1 MTFWNLA
8 YPIRYFSNEKTCLG
22 LVTDVWLLFYKL
34 ISHLD
39 INHLNF
45 PEYHHSPVWH
55 GRAHAGRDSS
65 GVCSPCRGILCPVS
79 GPLHFSQWTAIPQFH
94 LVLEEW
100 RFQARYSL
108 PTHCPHSSPR
118 PKHEQKAQDSQ
129 LDLLPRVLISSRGV
143 REHSSVGS
151 QSFTRW
157 HLEDSVQGHPL
168 SLPSEQCCCCQPP
181 GLTVVP

>member
-8 YPIRYFSNEKTCLG
+8 YPTRYFSNEKTCLG
-22 LVTDVWLLFYKL
+22 LVTDVWLLFYTL

-65 GVCSPCRGILCPVS
+65 EVCSPCRGILCPPLWIS
-79 GPLHFSQWTAIPQFH
+79 GPPLFSQWTAIPQFH

-100 RFQARYSL
+100 RSSKVQSSHPL
-108 PTHCPHSSPR
+108 SPR

-129 LDLLPRVLISSRGV
+129 LDLLPRVLISRRGV
-143 REHSSVGS
+143 WEHSSVGS

-168 SLPSEQCCCCQPP
+168 LLPSEQCCSCQSP